1 LLFFAS
7 ELTISRT
14 EFPIVAFRTIPSNGY
29 SLSDTAINVEE
40 SSFASG
46 RRAKILNIKTTLGA
60 QAKKPAAMPK
70 GTNMKSMLMNTLG

>member
-7 ELTISRT
+7 KLTISRT

-29 SLSDTAINVEE
+29 SPSDIAVKVEE

-46 RRAKILNIKTTLGA
+46 KRAKMLNIKTTFGF
-60 QAKKPAAMPK
+60 QARIPAVMPK
-70 GTNMKSMLMNTLG
+70 GTKTMSILMNT